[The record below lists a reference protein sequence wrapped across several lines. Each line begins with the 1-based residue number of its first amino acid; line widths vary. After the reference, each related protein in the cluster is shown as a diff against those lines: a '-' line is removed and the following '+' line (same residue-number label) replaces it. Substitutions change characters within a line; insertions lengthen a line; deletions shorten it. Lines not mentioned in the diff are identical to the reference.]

1 MYVSIVDYGTGNLNS
16 VSKAVEVAGLRIN
29 EKVSVKIS
37 NKPQDILNSDRII
50 LPGQGSYRQCVLAIK
65 NINGLWEAINEFV
78 LIKKRPIFGICVG
91 MQIFSE
97 EGFEEEK
104 TQGFGWL
111 SGSVKRIILKDP
123 QLKLPHMGW
132 NEINILNKH
141 SLFDGIE
148 NLSDYYFAHSYYFDA
163 KNKADIVCS
172 VKYEEDL
179 VAAILKDN
187 IFGTQFHP
195 EKSHENGI
203 KLLSN
208 FLNWKIK

>member
-111 SGSVKRIILKDP
+111 NGSVKKIILKDP

-163 KNKADIVCS
+163 KNKSDIVCS

-195 EKSHENGI
+195 EKSQENGI

>member
-16 VSKAVEVAGLRIN
+16 VSKAIEAARSRIN
-29 EKVSVKIS
+29 EKVIVRIS
-37 NKPQDILNSDRII
+37 NNPQDILISDRII
-50 LPGQGSYRQCVLAIK
+50 LPGQGSYRQCVLNLQNIK
-65 NINGLWEAINEFV
+65 GLWEAINEFV
-78 LIKKRPIFGICVG
+78 LIKKKPIFGICVG

-97 EGFEEEK
+97 EGFEEERTK
-104 TQGFGWL
+104 GFGWI
-111 SGSVKRIILKDP
+111 GGTVKKIILEDR

-141 SLFDGIE
+141 PLFSGIE
-148 NLSDYYFAHSYYFDA
+148 NLTDYYFAHSYYFDV
-163 KNKADIVCS
+163 KNKADAICS
-172 VKYEEDL
+172 VKYEKNL
-179 VAAILKDN
+179 TAAVLKDN

-195 EKSHENGI
+195 EKSQENGI

>member
-16 VSKAVEVAGLRIN
+16 VSKAIEAARSRID
-29 EKVSVKIS
+29 EKVIVRIS
-37 NKPQDILNSDRII
+37 NNPQDILISDKII
-50 LPGQGSYRQCVLAIK
+50 LPGQGSYRQCVLNLQNIK
-65 NINGLWEAINEFV
+65 GLWEAINEFV
-78 LIKKRPIFGICVG
+78 LIKKKPIFGICVG

-97 EGFEEEK
+97 EGYEEERTK
-104 TQGFGWL
+104 GFGWI
-111 SGSVKRIILKDP
+111 SGTVKKIILKDR

-141 SLFDGIE
+141 PLLSGIE
-148 NLSDYYFAHSYYFDA
+148 DLTDYYFAHSYYFDV
-163 KNKADIVCS
+163 KNKADVICS
-172 VKYEEDL
+172 VKYEKNL
-179 VAAILKDN
+179 TAAVLKDN

-195 EKSHENGI
+195 EKSQENGI

>member
-16 VSKAVEVAGLRIN
+16 VSKAIEAARSRIN
-29 EKVSVKIS
+29 EKVIVRIS
-37 NKPQDILNSDRII
+37 NNPQDILISDRII
-50 LPGQGSYRQCVLAIK
+50 LPGQGSYRQCVLNLQNIK
-65 NINGLWEAINEFV
+65 GLWEAINEFV
-78 LIKKRPIFGICVG
+78 LIKKKPIFGICVG

-97 EGFEEEK
+97 EGFEEERTK
-104 TQGFGWL
+104 GFGWI
-111 SGSVKRIILKDP
+111 GGTVKKIILEDR

-141 SLFDGIE
+141 PLFSGIE
-148 NLSDYYFAHSYYFDA
+148 NLTDYYFAHSYYFDV
-163 KNKADIVCS
+163 KNKADAICS
-172 VKYEEDL
+172 VKYEKNL
-179 VAAILKDN
+179 TAAVLKNN

-195 EKSHENGI
+195 EKSQENGI

>member
-16 VSKAVEVAGLRIN
+16 VSKAIEAARSRIN
-29 EKVSVKIS
+29 EKVIVRIS
-37 NKPQDILNSDRII
+37 NNPQDILTSDRII
-50 LPGQGSYRQCVLAIK
+50 LPGQGSYRQCVLNLQNIK
-65 NINGLWEAINEFV
+65 GLWEAINEFV
-78 LIKKRPIFGICVG
+78 LIKKKPIFGICVG

-97 EGFEEEK
+97 EGFEEERTK
-104 TQGFGWL
+104 GFGWI
-111 SGSVKRIILKDP
+111 GGTVKKIILEDR

-141 SLFDGIE
+141 PLFSGIE
-148 NLSDYYFAHSYYFDA
+148 NLTDYYFAHSYYFDV
-163 KNKADIVCS
+163 KNKADAICS
-172 VKYEEDL
+172 VKYEKNL
-179 VAAILKDN
+179 TAAVLKDN

-195 EKSHENGI
+195 EKSQENGI

>member
-111 SGSVKRIILKDP
+111 NGSVKRIILKDP

-163 KNKADIVCS
+163 KNKSDIVCS

-195 EKSHENGI
+195 EKSQENGI

>member
-1 MYVSIVDYGTGNLNS
+1 
-16 VSKAVEVAGLRIN
+16 
-29 EKVSVKIS
+29 
-37 NKPQDILNSDRII
+37 
-50 LPGQGSYRQCVLAIK
+50 
-65 NINGLWEAINEFV
+65 
-78 LIKKRPIFGICVG
+78 
-91 MQIFSE
+91 
-97 EGFEEEK
+97 
-104 TQGFGWL
+104 
-111 SGSVKRIILKDP
+111 
-123 QLKLPHMGW
+123 MGW

-195 EKSHENGI
+195 EKSQENGI